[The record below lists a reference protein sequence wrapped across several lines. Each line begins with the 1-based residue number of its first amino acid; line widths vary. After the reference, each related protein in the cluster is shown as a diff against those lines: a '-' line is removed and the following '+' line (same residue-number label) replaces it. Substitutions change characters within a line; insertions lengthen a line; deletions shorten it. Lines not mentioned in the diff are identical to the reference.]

1 MSSALIKPSFTP
13 EIVARIGDFPITNS
27 FLVTLVISAIII
39 IGALLLKKGI
49 KDGKPNGFQ
58 NMIEMVFEGLL
69 DLVDGVTGNREQ
81 TRRFFP
87 LVATIFIFVILINW
101 VEIVPGLGTVGIEEI
116 HHGEKI
122 LSPFIR
128 SASADLN
135 LTLMLALVAVVASQ
149 FMGITALGFKKY
161 AGKFLVSPFKK
172 PYFVGTFVGMLEII
186 SEFAKIISF
195 SFRLFGN
202 IFAGEVLL
210 TVMLMLV
217 PLFIPLPF
225 LFLEIF
231 VGFIQALVFAML
243 TLVFM
248 KMATEAH

>member
-1 MSSALIKPSFTP
+1 METLIKPSFTP
-13 EIVARIGDFPITNS
+13 ETIAMIGNFPITNS
-27 FLVTLVISAIII
+27 LLVTLLISGIII
-39 IGALLLKKGI
+39 IVALILKKILKAGVP
-49 KDGKPNGFQ
+49 GKLQ
-58 NMIEMVFEGLL
+58 NLVEMVFEGLL
-69 DLVDGVTGNREQ
+69 DLVDSVTGDREQ
-81 TRRFFP
+81 TRKFFP

-101 VEIVPGLGTVGIEEI
+101 VEIIPGLGTIGTEQV

-122 LSPFIR
+122 LAPFLR
-128 SASADLN
+128 SAAADLN
-135 LTLMLALVAVVASQ
+135 VTLVIALVAVLASQ
-149 FMGITALGFKKY
+149 IMGIAVLGLKKY

-172 PYFVGTFVGMLEII
+172 PYFVGTFVGILEII

-217 PLFIPLPF
+217 PLIVPLPF

-231 VGFIQALVFAML
+231 VGFVQALVFAML

>member
-1 MSSALIKPSFTP
+1 MEPALIKPSFTP
-13 EIVARIGDFPITNS
+13 EVIAMIGNFPVTNS
-27 FLVTLVISAIII
+27 FLVTLFISALIIA
-39 IGALLLKKGI
+39 GALIIKATIKK
-49 KDGKPNGFQ
+49 DKPGSFQ
-58 NMIEMVFEGLL
+58 NVIEMVFEGLL
-69 DLVDGVTGNREQ
+69 GLVDSVTGNREQ
-81 TRRFFP
+81 TRKFFP

-101 VEIVPGLGTVGIEEI
+101 IEIVPGLGTIGVEQI

-122 LSPFIR
+122 LAPFIR
-128 SASADLN
+128 SAAADLN
-135 LTLMLALVAVVASQ
+135 VTLVISLVAVLTAQ
-149 FMGITALGFKKY
+149 FMGVSALGLRGY
-161 AGKFLVSPFKK
+161 VGKFLVSPFKK
-172 PYFVGTFVGMLEII
+172 PYFVGTFVGVLEII

-231 VGFIQALVFAML
+231 VGFVQALVFAML

-248 KMATEAH
+248 KMATESH